1 MVPHPETASLPPG
14 KVPMI
19 FAIDTNR
26 PFKFIDKIRI
36 SDSYGEIMP
45 YISNT
50 EAERRQMLERIGAE
64 SFEELISAIPKHLR
78 LQGLLKLE
86 APLSELE
93 MTRRI
98 QERTCGNV
106 CAQKASS
113 FLGAGVYDHF
123 IPAAV
128 DSIVSRPEFFTAYT
142 PYQAEVSQGTLQFIY
157 EYQTMI
163 CELTGMEV
171 ANASMYDGA
180 SAAAEAIL
188 MAVRK
193 NGLKKAILPA
203 SLHPEYVKVIKS
215 YTEGIGVELITC
227 KVKAG
232 VMDIDDLTAKMDARV
247 GSVVIQTPNFWGN
260 IEPLADLEK
269 VVHSNPKAL
278 LIVAADPISL
288 AILKAPGALGADI
301 VVGEG
306 QALGNSMYMGGPLF
320 GFFATKLNMARSMPG
335 RIVGGTLDKDG
346 KRAYTLT
353 LQARE
358 QHIRRAKATSN
369 ICSNESLCTL
379 AATVYLSLMG
389 SDGLAEVATQSTQL
403 THYMAQKIAS
413 VPGFSLAWPNAAFF
427 KEFVVNCPVPASQVI
442 ADLLDHGIYA
452 GVDLGTF
459 GQDSRQLLIAV
470 TEKKTVAEIDDYIET
485 LRELNYE

>member
-1 MVPHPETASLPPG
+1 
-14 KVPMI
+14 
-19 FAIDTNR
+19 
-26 PFKFIDKIRI
+26 
-36 SDSYGEIMP
+36 MP

-227 KVKAG
+227 KAKAG
-232 VMDIDDLTAKMDARV
+232 VMDIDDLTAWLSRPPT
-247 GSVVIQTPNFWGN
+247 S
-260 IEPLADLEK
+260 
-269 VVHSNPKAL
+269 
-278 LIVAADPISL
+278 
-288 AILKAPGALGADI
+288 GA
-301 VVGEG
+301 
-306 QALGNSMYMGGPLF
+306 
-320 GFFATKLNMARSMPG
+320 T
-335 RIVGGTLDKDG
+335 
-346 KRAYTLT
+346 
-353 LQARE
+353 
-358 QHIRRAKATSN
+358 
-369 ICSNESLCTL
+369 
-379 AATVYLSLMG
+379 
-389 SDGLAEVATQSTQL
+389 
-403 THYMAQKIAS
+403 
-413 VPGFSLAWPNAAFF
+413 
-427 KEFVVNCPVPASQVI
+427 
-442 ADLLDHGIYA
+442 
-452 GVDLGTF
+452 
-459 GQDSRQLLIAV
+459 
-470 TEKKTVAEIDDYIET
+470 
-485 LRELNYE
+485 